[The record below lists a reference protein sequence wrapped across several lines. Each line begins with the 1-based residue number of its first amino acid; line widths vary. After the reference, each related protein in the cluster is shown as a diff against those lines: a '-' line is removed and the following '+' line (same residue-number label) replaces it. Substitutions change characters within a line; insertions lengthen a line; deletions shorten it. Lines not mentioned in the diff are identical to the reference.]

1 MCIACPQL
9 TKKIPDIYVCDAI
22 NCRFHQRKKKKSA
35 SGVGVP
41 KDNTAAADE
50 DPDVAVPTCN
60 IIPTAS
66 TDDVI
71 SAGFSTEIIAA
82 LAGDEQAALNS
93 NFVLFLQDIVP
104 VLAPLDS
111 FNAVSSFTV
120 LNASAADAD
129 ESDPTRLIIPVYNP
143 ELQTSLQNM
152 IPASYGVAEIGTNSH
167 QQYVCF
173 RL

>member
-1 MCIACPQL
+1 LVYGVYPCIPPNTPLDTTASFL
-9 TKKIPDIYVCDAI
+9 TTDEALTAGVPTDNTAATDEDP
-22 NCRFHQRKKKKSA
+22 
-35 SGVGVP
+35 GVGVP
-41 KDNTAAADE
+41 TG
-50 DPDVAVPTCN
+50 N

-66 TDDVI
+66 TDDDI
-71 SAGFSTEIIAA
+71 SASFSTDIIAA
-82 LAGDEQAALNS
+82 LAGDEQADMNS
-93 NFVLFLQDIVP
+93 NFMLFLQDVVP
-104 VLAPLDS
+104 VLAALDS
-111 FNAVSSFTV
+111 FDAVSSFTV
-120 LNASAADAD
+120 LNACAADAD